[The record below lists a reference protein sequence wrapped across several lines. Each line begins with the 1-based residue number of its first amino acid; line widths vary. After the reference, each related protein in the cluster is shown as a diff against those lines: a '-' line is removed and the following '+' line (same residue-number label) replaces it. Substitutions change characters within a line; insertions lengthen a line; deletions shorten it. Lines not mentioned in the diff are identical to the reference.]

1 MLRYE
6 ELETVQSGFQ
16 KYDWRLQVV
25 LIGWSISV
33 GILILGIRLLTANAS
48 LLTIGP

>member
-16 KYDWRLQVV
+16 KYDWHLQMV

-33 GILILGIRLLTANAS
+33 AILILGIRLLTANAN
-48 LLTIGP
+48 LLSITP

>member
-1 MLRYE
+1 MRYE

-16 KYDWRLQVV
+16 KYDWRLQVL

-48 LLTIGP
+48 LLSIGP